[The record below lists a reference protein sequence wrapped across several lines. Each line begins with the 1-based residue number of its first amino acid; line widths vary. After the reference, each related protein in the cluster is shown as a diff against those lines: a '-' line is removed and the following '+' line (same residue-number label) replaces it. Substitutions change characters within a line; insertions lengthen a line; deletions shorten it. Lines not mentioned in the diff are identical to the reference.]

1 MLAGEFVAHNY
12 SMQGLHSLIVT
23 SSAYRLSSKAEPAQI
38 SHNTPIDAR
47 NTYLWHFRPQRMD
60 AEPI

>member
-1 MLAGEFVAHNY
+1 MKALFAPLGARRRVR
-12 SMQGLHSLIVT
+12 SPQLQ
-23 SSAYRLSSKAEPAQI
+23 LSSKAEPAQI